1 MTILKTRALRQ
12 SFSVSVRCGAIALAV
27 AACQRSD
34 ATVRQGPA
42 PVDPIQGQEVGV
54 SAAAPAVPPPIARTY
69 STKVVLDVEIKEHVA
84 ELAEGVQ
91 YLYWTFGDDAPG
103 KFYRVREG
111 DLVEVHL
118 HNHPDNTL
126 AHNIDFQSAVGP
138 GGGGDASFVAPGYST
153 VFAWRA
159 VRPGLYLYECS
170 AEPAGVHVANGM
182 FGLILV
188 EPKRGLP
195 KVAREYQIVQSE
207 FYTEGRF
214 GEHGAQRFS
223 PEKALKEQ
231 PDYVVFN
238 GRVGALT
245 GANALHAQVG
255 ERVRVYFGNAGPN
268 LVSSFSVSGEI
279 FDDVYG
285 EGGALPNQHDVQ
297 ATAVPAGGSAIV
309 EFDVQ
314 VPGDY
319 PIVDH
324 SLFRSHNKGTM
335 GLLSVAG
342 GDNRTIF
349 SGTTVQAAYE
359 PGTELP
365 KTANFARP
373 ETTDGARLFA
383 TVCATCH
390 QPGGQGVPKVFPP
403 LRESDF
409 LASDV
414 RRAIRVVMSGLKGPV
429 TVNGTAYN
437 SAMPKLDLTDEQ
449 IANVLTYELT
459 ELGNKGKPVNVED
472 VARVRKTWDGTSPL
486 VADPAWS
493 TRAHVRERSP
503 GGTR

>member
-1 MTILKTRALRQ
+1 MSIRIMMKTRRSSTVDCLA
-12 SFSVSVRCGAIALAV
+12 ALAV
-27 AACQRSD
+27 LAVVGCKRSD
-34 ATVRQGPA
+34 AAVHGTDG
-42 PVDPIQGQEVGV
+42 PVDPIQGQEMAV
-54 SAAAPAVPPPIARTY
+54 SAIAPAVPPPIARTFA
-69 STKVVLDVEIKEHVA
+69 TKVILEIEIKEHVLD
-84 ELAEGVQ
+84 LAEGVQ
-91 YLYWTFGDDAPG
+91 YLFWTFGDQAPG

-126 AHNIDFQSAVGP
+126 AHNIDFQSAIGP
-138 GGGGDASFVAPGYST
+138 SGGGDASFVAPGYTS

-159 VRPGLYLYECS
+159 LRPGLFLYQCS

-188 EPKRGLP
+188 EPKQGLP

-214 GEHGAQRFS
+214 GDRGPQRFS
-223 PEKALKEQ
+223 AEKALKEQ
-231 PDYVVFN
+231 PDYVLFN
-238 GRVGALT
+238 GRLGSLT
-245 GANALHAQVG
+245 GPNSLHANTG
-255 ERVRVYFGNAGPN
+255 ERVRIFFGNAGPN
-268 LVSSFSVSGEI
+268 LMSSFHVVGEV

-285 EGGALPNQHDVQ
+285 EGGVLPNQHNVQ

-309 EFDVQ
+309 EFNAE

-335 GLLSVAG
+335 GLLSVG
-342 GDNRTIF
+342 GKDNRMVF

-359 PGTELP
+359 PGTQLA
-365 KTANFARP
+365 KTMNFARP
-373 ETTDGARLFA
+373 DTIDGPRLFA

-409 LASDV
+409 LAADPE
-414 RRAIRVVMSGLKGPV
+414 RAIRIVMTGLKGPV
-429 TVNGTAYN
+429 NVNGTAYN
-437 SAMPKLDLTDEQ
+437 GVMPRLELTDEQ

-459 ELGNKGKPVNVED
+459 ELGNKGKPITVEQ
-472 VARVRKTWDGTSPL
+472 VAKVRKAWDGKTSL
-486 VADPAWS
+486 VADPSWAN
-493 TRAHVRERSP
+493 RVRLR
-503 GGTR
+503 

>member
-1 MTILKTRALRQ
+1 MKALRPL
-12 SFSVSVRCGAIALAV
+12 SLITFACVLASSG
-27 AACQRSD
+27 CRRSEPVERHR
-34 ATVRQGPA
+34 TEE
-42 PVDPIQGQEVGV
+42 VDPIQGQEIAV
-54 SAAAPAVPPPIARTY
+54 SASAPAVPPPITRTFA
-69 STKVVLDVEIKEHVA
+69 TKVVVEIEIREHVA

-91 YLYWTFGDDAPG
+91 YLYWTFGDEAPG

-126 AHNIDFQSAVGP
+126 AHNIDFQSATGP
-138 GGGGDASFVAPGYST
+138 SGGGDASFVAPGYSA

-159 VRPGLYLYECS
+159 LRPGLYLYQCS

-188 EPKRGLP
+188 EPRKGLP

-214 GEHGAQRFS
+214 GDRGAQRFS
-223 PEKALKEQ
+223 ADKALKEQ
-231 PDYVVFN
+231 PDYVLFN

-245 GANALHAQVG
+245 GENALKASVG
-255 ERVRVYFGNAGPN
+255 ERVRIFFGNAGPN
-268 LVSSFSVSGEI
+268 LLSSFHVVGEV

-285 EGGALPNQHDVQ
+285 EGGVLPKQHDVQ

-309 EFDVQ
+309 EIGLD

-335 GLLSVAG
+335 GLLTVAG
-342 GDNRTIF
+342 RENRMIF
-349 SGTTVQAAYE
+349 SGTTVQAVYQ
-359 PGTELP
+359 PGTQLA
-365 KTANFARP
+365 KTMSFARP
-373 ETTDGARLFA
+373 ETTDGPRVFA

-390 QPGGQGVPKVFPP
+390 QPGGQGVPKAFPP

-409 LASDV
+409 LAADPE
-414 RRAIRVVMSGLKGPV
+414 RAIRIVMSGMKGPI
-429 TVNGTAYN
+429 TVNGAPYN
-437 SAMPKLDLTDEQ
+437 AIMPKLDLTDEQ

-459 ELGNKGKPVNVED
+459 ELGNKGKPVTVEQ
-472 VARVRKTWDGTSPL
+472 VAKVRKAWDGTSQL
-486 VADPAWS
+486 IADPSWS
-493 TRAHVRERSP
+493 TRSRPQPPRKEMKR
-503 GGTR
+503 